1 VNGRR
6 SVIST
11 ISPFLVESS
20 VPAVMAVVPSVMI
33 AKQVATEF
41 KRNID
46 VFSYDVLSTPRFIA
60 SGLAWP

>member
-11 ISPFLVESS
+11 TSPFLVEAS

-33 AKQVATEF
+33 AKQVVTECN
-41 KRNID
+41 RNID
-46 VFSYDVLSTPRFIA
+46 VFSFRLR
-60 SGLAWP
+60 LR